1 MSLAGTA
8 AIIGNFLYAK
18 MLEDGRCDR
27 AMLERSTMLEVRR
40 ILIDLPM
47 TQELIIVFNFFPN
60 RRFFFFAFFAF
71 FVFSHFFHFF
81 HFSSFLVSSCTLRW
95 PRYN

>member
-60 RRFFFFAFFAF
+60 RRFFFFLFFTF
-71 FVFSHFFHFF
+71 FRFFSFFLIFFIFLHF
-81 HFSSFLVSSCTLRW
+81 
-95 PRYN
+95 